1 LAEGGGRLAEMM
13 LRPGL
18 PDAYQEYLMNE
29 ASPAATPSSHDAR
42 LDRLAQV
49 AVQVGVRIARGQE
62 LVMTA
67 PLEAVRLARLITR
80 HAYRAGASLVTTL
93 YADEQAMLTRFECA
107 SDDSFDRSTPWL
119 FDGMAAAFHN
129 GAARLAIRGD
139 NPSLLAGQDPD
150 KVSRANRAQSNA
162 YRPAL
167 ELITDFAIN
176 WTIVA
181 CATPAWASVVF
192 PDVAP
197 DVAVARLWDAIFAAS
212 RAAGPDPFADWQ
224 AHNEALRARTTFLNG
239 RHYAALRFRGPGTD
253 LTVGLADGHAWCG
266 GEAPAKNGIV
276 CNPNIPTEEVFTTP
290 HKDRVDG
297 IVASTKPLS
306 YMGTLIR
313 DIRVRFERG
322 RIVEA
327 AATVGEDV
335 LRKVLDT
342 DEGARRLG
350 EVALVPYSSPISQ
363 SGLLFFNTLFDEN
376 AASHIALGQ
385 AYSECFVD
393 SGKLGKD
400 ELASRGA
407 NTSLIHIDWMIGS
420 AQVDVDGLSADGHA
434 EPLMRHGDWVS

>member
-1 LAEGGGRLAEMM
+1 MN
-13 LRPGL
+13 
-18 PDAYQEYLMNE
+18 DA
-29 ASPAATPSSHDAR
+29 ASHVPSSLDSR
-42 LDRLAQV
+42 LDLLAQV
-49 AVQVGVRIARGQE
+49 AVKVGVRIARGQE
-62 LVMTA
+62 LLMTA
-67 PLEAVRLARLITR
+67 PLEAVPLARRITE
-80 HAYRAGASLVTTL
+80 HAYRAGAALVTTL
-93 YADEQAMLTRFECA
+93 YSDEQAVLTRFELA
-107 SDDSFDRSTPWL
+107 PDESFDRSTPWL
-119 FDGMAAAFHN
+119 FDGMAAAFRS

-139 NPSLLAGQDPD
+139 DPSLLARQDPN

-176 WTIVA
+176 WNIVPF
-181 CATPAWASVVF
+181 ATPAWARAVF
-192 PDVAP
+192 PALSEDA
-197 DVAVARLWDAIFAAS
+197 AVARLWDAIFAAA
-212 RAAGPDPFADWQ
+212 RADGADPFAAWQ
-224 AHNEALRARTTFLNG
+224 AHNAALRARTVFLNA
-239 RHYAALRFRGPGTD
+239 RRYAALRFRGPGTD

-297 IVASTKPLS
+297 SVASTKPLS
-306 YMGTLIR
+306 YMGTLIK

-327 AATVGEDV
+327 SATAGDEV
-335 LRKVLDT
+335 LRRVLDT

-393 SGKLGKD
+393 SGKASK
-400 ELASRGA
+400 EALAARGA
-407 NTSLIHIDWMIGS
+407 NASLIHIDWMIGS
-420 AQVDVDGLSADGHA
+420 SQVDVDGVTADGHA
-434 EPLMRHGDWVS
+434 EPLMRRGDWVEQAVA